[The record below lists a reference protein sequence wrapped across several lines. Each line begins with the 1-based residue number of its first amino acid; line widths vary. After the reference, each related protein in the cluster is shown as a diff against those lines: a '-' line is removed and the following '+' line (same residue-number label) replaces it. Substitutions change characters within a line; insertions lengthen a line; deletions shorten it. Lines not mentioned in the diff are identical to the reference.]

1 VILLYVA
8 VAIAPIIGIVAF
20 LMYRERLPNWRKWD
34 RILAATIIILLLSPI
49 WISVGRFIVSA
60 VVDHFTPR
68 PLHPTYE
75 TLNKRGFYV
84 FVLPEQEVH
93 RRGWQQDITLW
104 SWDIH
109 CGLLTGDTYN
119 PLVVTYTDS
128 AGNNAFV
135 IQHGP
140 WGMIWDYSQTITKEQ
155 VPWESRWTSTG
166 IITYRTRSAQENMRQ
181 YLYHFSDMQGWRV
194 EIASSLSVTET
205 LELIKALEYI
215 GPPIETLNDP
225 WDCKN

>member
-8 VAIAPIIGIVAF
+8 VAIAPIIGIIAF
-20 LMYRERLPNWRKWD
+20 LMYRKRLPNWRKWD
-34 RILAATIIILLLSPI
+34 RILAVTIIILLLSPI
-49 WISVGRFIVSA
+49 WISVGGFIVSE
-60 VVDHFTPR
+60 VVAHFTPR

-93 RRGWQQDITLW
+93 GRGWKQDITLW

-128 AGNNAFV
+128 AGDNAFV

-140 WGMIWDYSQTITKEQ
+140 WGMIWDHSQNITKEQ
-155 VPWESRWTSTG
+155 VSWESRWTSAG
-166 IITYRTRSAQENMRQ
+166 IITYRTRSAQENMGR
-181 YLYHFSDMQGWRV
+181 YLYHFSDMKGWGV
-194 EIASSLSVTET
+194 EIASSLSITET

-215 GPPIETLNDP
+215 GPSIETLNDP